1 MFSRICAAAKVSAAL
16 TVATVVCA
24 PGASITVQKDEPEQ
38 QVVGFGAGAVYYQGW
53 VTALGET
60 TRQAFYDTAFTGL
73 NLSLLRMGNWAQDL
87 SEETSANVISADDVA
102 IVKAAKDRQGDKL
115 KIEMSSWSA
124 PANLKPSNS
133 LEGSAAGGD
142 ESKATL
148 KTSSTDPYGKFVY
161 KEFASWWKQS
171 YLAYRAAGIPIDY
184 ISLQNEP
191 DMFADYHETLFEPTE
206 SDKVAG
212 YAQALNAVYDSLKSI
227 KDPPKILGPEPLGI
241 GYSNFQKY
249 MQALDAS
256 KLDGYAYHLYH
267 SGSGKKA
274 WDDYVNPEV
283 FRSPMTSIM
292 TQYLSAT
299 KPIIMTEFCS
309 MAENGKEE
317 YMTGLAHI
325 IQVGFTSGGIAG
337 YIAWEL
343 FWGEGKGQ
351 LIGVCTKGWGECT
364 KDTIVISPEYHA
376 MRHYSKFVNP
386 GWYVVPALVS
396 DADNLYAVAFRN
408 ENDKDSVTVVVINE
422 GSSAVSLD
430 APKIQYNQVQLVGM
444 TEEKWAPITVVQ
456 SVENGDKSK
465 VIATADTYSLPAKS
479 ITTFVYKN
487 ENSSAISLAAGTRV
501 LGVSIS
507 DRTLMVGT
515 SATVQLFDMQGRPVY
530 QAQGVSGTV
539 SLANLATGSYI
550 LRVKDGNSWKVQRI
564 QLR

>member
-1 MFSRICAAAKVSAAL
+1 MMFSRICAAAKVSAAVA
-16 TVATVVCA
+16 VATAVCA
-24 PGASITVQKDEPEQ
+24 QGASVTVQKDDPEQ

-53 VTALGET
+53 VTALGES

-87 SEETSANVISADDVA
+87 SEGISADDVA

-124 PANLKPSNS
+124 PASLKPSNS

-142 ESKATL
+142 QSKATL
-148 KTSSTDPYGKFVY
+148 KTSSSDPYGKFVY

-191 DMFADYHETLFEPTE
+191 DMFADYHETLFDPTE
-206 SDKVAG
+206 SGTVAG

-227 KDPPKILGPEPLGI
+227 ENPPKILGPEPLGI
-241 GYSNFQKY
+241 GYNNFQKY
-249 MQALDAS
+249 MQALDAN

-267 SGSGKKA
+267 SGSGKQA
-274 WDDYVNPEV
+274 WEDYVSPEV
-283 FRSPMTSIM
+283 FRSPMEGIM
-292 TQYLSAT
+292 TQYLSST

-309 MAENGKEE
+309 MSENGKEE
-317 YMTGLAHI
+317 YMIGLAHI
-325 IQVGFTSGGIAG
+325 MQVGFTSGGIAG

-351 LIGVCTKGWGECT
+351 LIGVCTKGWGSCSE
-364 KDTIVISPEYHA
+364 DQIVISPEYHA

-396 DADNLYAVAFRN
+396 DANNLYAVAFRN
-408 ENDKDSVTVVVINE
+408 ENGKDSVTVVVINE

-430 APKIQYNQVQLVGM
+430 APKIQYNQVLAMGK

-487 ENSSAISLAAGTRV
+487 ENSSAISLATNTRG
-501 LGVSIS
+501 LGVFLS
-507 DRTLMVGT
+507 DRTLMVGA

-530 QAQGVSGTV
+530 QVQGVSGTV

>member
-1 MFSRICAAAKVSAAL
+1 MVIRKFFSLAVLAA
-16 TVATVVCA
+16 VCA
-24 PGASITVQKDEPEQ
+24 QGASITVQKDNPEQ

-53 VTALGET
+53 VTALGES
-60 TRQAFYDTAFTGL
+60 TREAFYDTAFTGL
-73 NLSLLRMGNWAQDL
+73 NLTLLRMGNWAQDL
-87 SEETSANVISADDVA
+87 SEGVSKDDVA

-133 LEGSAAGGD
+133 LEGSAAAGD
-142 ESKATL
+142 KSKATL
-148 KTSSTDPYGKFVY
+148 KPSNTDPYGKYVY
-161 KEFASWWKQS
+161 SDFASWWKQS

-191 DMFADYHETLFEPTE
+191 DMFADYHETLFDPTE
-206 SDKVAG
+206 SGSVAG

-227 KDPPKILGPEPLGI
+227 ANPPKILGPEPLGI

-249 MQALDAS
+249 MNALDGN

-267 SGSGKKA
+267 AGNGHDNSLEN
-274 WDDYVNPEV
+274 YNNPEN
-283 FRSPMTSIM
+283 FRSPMDGIM
-292 TQYLSAT
+292 TKYLSST

-309 MAENGKEE
+309 MEENGKEE

-351 LIGVCTKGWGECT
+351 LIGVCTKGWGSCAE
-364 KDTIVISPEYHA
+364 DQIVISPEYHA
-376 MRHYSKFVNP
+376 LRHYSKFVNP
-386 GWYVVPALVS
+386 GWYVVPAIVS
-396 DADNLYAVAFRN
+396 DAADLYAVAFR
-408 ENDKDSVTVVVINE
+408 DAYGRDSVTVVVVNE

-430 APKIQYNQVQLVGM
+430 APVIQYDQVLVMGHA
-444 TEEKWAPITVVQ
+444 EEKWELVTAVQ
-456 SVENGDKSK
+456 SVENGEKSK
-465 VIATADTYSLPAKS
+465 VIDIADSYSIPGNS

-487 ENSSAISLAAGTRV
+487 MNSSAIRLASDTRS
-501 LGVSIS
+501 LGVSI
-507 DRTLMVGT
+507 VGRVVTT
-515 SATVQLFDMQGRPVY
+515 SGVKSLQVFDMQGRPVY
-530 QAQGVSGTV
+530 QAQKVAGSV
-539 SLANLATGSYI
+539 SLADLPAGPYI